1 MREIRPFLYF
11 QTSPKPKIS
20 PAFAPAQE
28 PPSAVGL
35 CTPIYALSAAFG
47 GCAPKRSLR
56 LAVRGQ
62 SKAAGSRG
70 RAPAARQEIFLRELP
85 VYQSPPAVQIGFP
98 PVLVVQIIG
107 VFPDVDT
114 EDRPQPA
121 GEGRLLIG
129 GGKDAD
135 SPIRTGGKPGP
146 ARSELAEGGLGK
158 DIAEP
163 LKRPI
168 TPVDCLR
175 QTPDRAG

>member
-11 QTSPKPKIS
+11 QTSPKPKVS

-70 RAPAARQEIFLRELP
+70 RAPAAGQEIFLRELP

-107 VFPDVDT
+107 VFPDVLFRSPRRRHRGPAAARGRGASPDWRWKGRRFPHP
-114 EDRPQPA
+114 DRRQARP
-121 GEGRLLIG
+121 
-129 GGKDAD
+129 
-135 SPIRTGGKPGP
+135 SPIRTG
-146 ARSELAEGGLGK
+146 
-158 DIAEP
+158 
-163 LKRPI
+163 
-168 TPVDCLR
+168 
-175 QTPDRAG
+175 